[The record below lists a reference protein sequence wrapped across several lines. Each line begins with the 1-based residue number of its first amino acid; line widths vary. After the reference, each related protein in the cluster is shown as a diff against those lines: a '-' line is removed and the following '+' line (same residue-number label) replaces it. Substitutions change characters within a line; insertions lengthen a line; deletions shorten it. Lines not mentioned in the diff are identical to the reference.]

1 MFRPDC
7 DLARERLGD
16 PAAAFA
22 AGTAQ
27 SKEDLVQLAE
37 RWLDAHPWA
46 RKAADQRRKEA
57 RAQMAMQTTT
67 ASDCKLG
74 RFSAMLA
81 GKVPD
86 FAADARQSM
95 RPPSMHESSSMKE
108 PEKVALPRSEAKRPA
123 PVVKESVRAKLLAIV
138 VAPHITTL
146 SEVGQLNQCLESI
159 VAQSVLPTALWVCWH
174 AESFTVKLAVS
185 HALDELMP
193 RCCRKGTPL
202 TQLQLDE
209 AAGQWRN
216 VEAVLKAR
224 QRMGGDVC
232 DMWVVL
238 TQPNELWHPRRCEQ
252 ICQEAARAPAETSSL
267 LLTEGFQR
275 ERDVVSV
282 AQVEEHFA
290 SDSLGHLSEND
301 VRTTCSSIVV
311 RVPSLAKF
319 LASISSDILRHEFCD
334 LAFCSYA
341 WNDPCGQVT
350 KLDLPWSVCLC
361 CHDLA
366 ARLAEF
372 ALSSVVDGE
381 GYDAS
386 LEERKSALI
395 KRRSAGD
402 WAYAISA
409 ADFVRFIA
417 CCRLGAEALYLIG
430 MFYPRDDS
438 MLVVLKLDL
447 WRRVAL
453 KWQLCQNGCNWIEE
467 QTDHHCPWINNCVGF
482 YNRKFF
488 IQLLSYVYLS
498 LIIVVLF
505 TIPEIYTRSM
515 ELTRS
520 PNRYGE
526 STYFC
531 FETAFLTLA
540 SPSGALVELKY
551 ATADLLELPPKC
563 HRLLCGGEIMSS
575 SKRMKDYSQSQSAFE
590 VTVVISHEL
599 IYKRMWDPCGEVRQ
613 AALNTLGR
621 AAEPGSKAAIEAVC
635 QCLENCSGE
644 VRRVAIK
651 TLSCIAED
659 GNQEV
664 ISLLCD
670 NVACSDLFTKAT
682 AIKGL
687 MKVAGAGHK
696 NLVSSVLDLVE
707 NRQAASRRLAME
719 SLPQVTA
726 PGDTRSIRAACTSL
740 RDEDAKVRQLAA
752 QALGQL
758 ATRGD
763 SEVVEMLLERIQ
775 DRDKMTRRHATMAL
789 GHVAAQD
796 DGKALAVLD
805 ALSRNSSDAGL
816 RRVAST
822 AREAILCC
830 PLNSEFCM
838 ADLLICTL
846 TNFIKFHMKLVL
858 ENYTTI
864 ENLEREEGAKSKF
877 DIGRRRN
884 WEQVFGQNPWM
895 WWLPL
900 HTQASRPIGDGVRWR
915 VHYTRVIDEDEELPA
930 DEEGMSQASRLL
942 NQGNAGSA
950 NRSTGR

>member
-7 DLARERLGD
+7 DTARERFGD
-16 PAAAFA
+16 PAPAFA

-57 RAQMAMQTTT
+57 RAQMAVQTTT
-67 ASDCKLG
+67 APDCKLG

-86 FAADARQSM
+86 VAADARQSV
-95 RPPSMHESSSMKE
+95 RPPSMNESGSMKE
-108 PEKVALPRSEAKRPA
+108 PEEIALPRSQPKRPA

-138 VAPHITTL
+138 VAPHIATQ
-146 SEVGQLNQCLESI
+146 SEVRQLNQCLESI

-174 AESFTVKLAVS
+174 AESFSLKLAVS
-185 HALDELMP
+185 HSIDELMP

-209 AAGQWRN
+209 TAGQWRN
-216 VEAVLKAR
+216 IEAVLKAR

-238 TQPNELWHPRRCEQ
+238 TQPDELWHPRRCEQ
-252 ICQEAARAPAETSSL
+252 ICQEAARAPAEISSL
-267 LLTEGFQR
+267 LLTEGFKC
-275 ERDVVSV
+275 EPDVVSV

-290 SDSLGHLSEND
+290 SGSLGRLSEND

-319 LASISSDILRHEFCD
+319 LASIPSDILTHEFCD

-341 WNDPCGQVT
+341 WNDPCGRVT

-372 ALSSVVDGE
+372 ALSSVVDGAQ

-386 LEERKSALI
+386 LEERKSALM

-417 CCRLGAEALYLIG
+417 CCRLGAEALYLMG
-430 MFYPRDDS
+430 MFYPADDS
-438 MLVVLKLDL
+438 MLVALKLDL

-453 KWQLCQNGCNWIEE
+453 KWQLCQDGCNWIEV

-505 TIPEIYTRSM
+505 SIPEIYTRSQANM
-515 ELTRS
+515 QVDAGK
-520 PNRYGE
+520 YG
-526 STYFC
+526 TYP
-531 FETAFLTLA
+531 ALA
-540 SPSGALVELKY
+540 SGPWCVQQHLKLPMLDKRGQVPEQALSKNPTREV
-551 ATADLLELPPKC
+551 ADSL
-563 HRLLCGGEIMSS
+563 HDHI
-575 SKRMKDYSQSQSAFE
+575 E

-696 NLVSSVLDLVE
+696 NLVASVLDLVE

-726 PGDTRSIRAACTSL
+726 PGDTRSIKAACAAL

-822 AREAILCC
+822 AREAILC
-830 PLNSEFCM
+830 PFDSEFCM
-838 ADLLICTL
+838 ATLLICTL